1 MLEDKNTNRLYIGN
15 LDYGATEEEIAQAFT
30 DKGIPVKEV
39 RIIKDKFS
47 GRSKGFGFAEVDSE
61 EKIQEAISSLDG
73 QDLKG
78 RRLRVSKAKEREP
91 RGDRDFKPRRFGG
104 GNF

>member
-1 MLEDKNTNRLYIGN
+1 MLEEKNQNRLYIGN
-15 LDYGATEEEIAQAFT
+15 LDYGATEEEITQAFA
-30 DKGIPVKEV
+30 DKGIEVKEV

-61 EKIQEAISSLDG
+61 EKIEQAISSLDG

-78 RRLRVSKAKEREP
+78 RRLRVSKAKERQP
-91 RGDRDFKPRRFGG
+91 RQDREFKPRRFGG
-104 GNF
+104 SF